1 MSPRRQ
7 FPWSAR
13 PTPTLGAGTWA
24 AAGNRFTKLRMV
36 PPLPIG
42 AYTGKITGVPLTGG
56 QAQGIIPGT
65 SVSGTFPSPPSFSVI
80 AALTF
85 PADGTYTV
93 SWTVS
98 LAGTVSAGDANN
110 FALYL
115 AGVTLEATS
124 VNPAA
129 DGTYAQASV
138 QITTT
143 AGTQLFLTNPNPGT
157 TGSTYGGTVTAGLR
171 GSSLTLTTG
180 PQGLGTIWYP
190 AQVTLSTTTGVL
202 DTSTA
207 LVFLGIGGVPTMQ
220 VASVFS
226 GNGVAA
232 LAVPSMQPGEFII
245 VTWTGGHPGD
255 TASMNVI
262 GSMDALTTGNGR

>member
-1 MSPRRQ
+1 VSPRRN
-7 FPWSAR
+7 PWSAR
-13 PTPTLGAGTWA
+13 PVPTLGAGTWA
-24 AAGNRFTKLRMV
+24 AAGNRFTKQRLV
-36 PPLPIG
+36 PPLPIS

-56 QAQGIIPGT
+56 QNQGLIPGT
-65 SVSGTFPSPPSFSVI
+65 TASGTFPSPPSFSVI
-80 AALTF
+80 AVLTF

-98 LAGTVSAGDANN
+98 LAGTVSAVEQNN

-129 DGTYAQASV
+129 DGTYIQASV

-143 AGTQLFLTNPNPGT
+143 AGTQLFLTNPATGT
-157 TGSTYGGTVTAGLR
+157 AGSIYGGTMAAALK
-171 GSSLTLTTG
+171 GSSLTLSVG
-180 PQGLGTIWYP
+180 PQGLGTTWYP

-232 LAVPSMQPGEFII
+232 LAIPPMQPGEFVI

-255 TASMNVI
+255 TASMNVL
-262 GSMDALTTGNGR
+262 GTMDALTTGR